1 MAGGSQRILPP
12 PPRRWRPSFVLTS
25 LIDIIFLL
33 VIFFMVSSQIVPYS
47 VLPIGALAAGDTQSA
62 ASPPVPAGPPPV
74 AVRILQG
81 RAMIGGDTVPIDG
94 LPRAM
99 ADLKSRG
106 ITSILLLPSASAT
119 VQDVVT
125 ALEGAKDAELAN
137 VTVLGRGGQRP

>member
-1 MAGGSQRILPP
+1 
-12 PPRRWRPSFVLTS
+12 VLTS

-47 VLPIGALAAGDTQSA
+47 VLPIGPLAAGGTQHEA
-62 ASPPVPAGPPPV
+62 VPQTPAGPPAV

-81 RAMIGGDTVPIDG
+81 RAIIGGDTVPIED
-94 LPRAM
+94 LPGAM

-106 ITSILLLPSASAT
+106 VTSILLLPGASAT

-137 VTVLGRGGQRP
+137 VTVLRRGGQRR